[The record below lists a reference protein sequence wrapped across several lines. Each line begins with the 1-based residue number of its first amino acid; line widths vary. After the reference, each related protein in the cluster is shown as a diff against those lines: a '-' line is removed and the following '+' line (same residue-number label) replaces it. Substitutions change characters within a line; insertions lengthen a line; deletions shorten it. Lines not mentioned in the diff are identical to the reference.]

1 MNDLEFAGVVLLCLI
16 SVQRSNKTSDLPAV
30 IFCVVLFG
38 QESCVFQGSSSG
50 QQCILIKKHC

>member
-1 MNDLEFAGVVLLCLI
+1 MNDLEFAGVVLVCLI

-38 QESCVFQGSSSG
+38 QESCVFQAAALVNSAS
-50 QQCILIKKHC
+50 